1 MSDRTASMIGQLVN
15 DELENI
21 RKEAALSSSMYS
33 ANIALATQIRP
44 DAEIPIGQDYS
55 LLGLCHSSIIRTAK
69 SVILIV
75 ETVSGDQWRTMTV
88 KSFFPCHANVA
99 ALL

>member
-1 MSDRTASMIGQLVN
+1 MIGQLVN

-33 ANIALATQIRP
+33 ASITLDLQIRP
-44 DAEIPIGQDYS
+44 GAEMSIGQDYS

-69 SVILIV
+69 SVILILQ
-75 ETVSGDQWRTMTV
+75 TVSGDQWRIMTV
-88 KSFFPCHANVA
+88 KSFAPRHANVA